1 MSPHNAVFN
10 NGDSVNLTCLADGGP
25 GNTYQWTFNGATL
38 GNEDGYILNLHFINA
53 TIDGGYYSCTVSN
66 AAGSGSDTS
75 GVFVN
80 PTTIHQPNDVFV
92 TDVDSYIHI
101 ECEVSA
107 FPYPEFQWFNASG
120 DIPYY
125 PFVYSYLNELSIDVY
140 YYFHYYQVC
149 VFGDQDYYY
158 YYYHYYCDY
167 YFDYY
172 IYYQPPYGD
181 YYCTATS
188 NNVTVVSE
196 TATVYSKLHFFVNFF
211 LFYHFS
217 IVIPFLVKVTV
228 SPEKE
233 VYEEGDVLY

>member
-25 GNTYQWTFNGATL
+25 GITYQWTFNGSL
-38 GNEDGYILNLHFINA
+38 LENEQNNQLMLSFVNA
-53 TIDGGYYSCTVSN
+53 TENGGYFTCIVFN
-66 AAGSGSDTS
+66 QAGNGSDSTA
-75 GVFVN
+75 VFVY
-80 PTTIHQPNDVFV
+80 PVITYHPSDILV
-92 TDVDSYIHI
+92 TNVHTYTHLQ
-101 ECEVSA
+101 CEATS

-125 PFVYSYLNELSIDVY
+125 AFVYFYRNELHIDVY

-158 YYYHYYCDY
+158 YYYYYCDY
-167 YFDYY
+167 YFD
-172 IYYQPPYGD
+172 YYQPPYGD

-196 TATVYSKLHFFVNFF
+196 TATVYSKLHFFI
-211 LFYHFS
+211 Y
-217 IVIPFLVKVTV
+217 
-228 SPEKE
+228 
-233 VYEEGDVLY
+233 

>member
-10 NGDSVNLTCLADGGP
+10 NGDSINLTCLADGGP
-25 GNTYQWTFNGATL
+25 GNNYHWIFNGATL
-38 GNEDGYILNLHFINA
+38 GNEDGYILNLYFINA
-53 TIDGGYYSCTVSN
+53 TINGGYYTCIVSN

-125 PFVYSYLNELSIDVY
+125 AFVYFYRNELHIDVY
-140 YYFHYYQVC
+140 YYFHYYQIC

-167 YFDYY
+167 YFD
-172 IYYQPPYGD
+172 YQPPYGD

-196 TATVYSKLHFFVNFF
+196 TATVYSK
-211 LFYHFS
+211 
-217 IVIPFLVKVTV
+217 
-228 SPEKE
+228 
-233 VYEEGDVLY
+233 